1 MSFLPRA
8 ATPGEILNRSPDVSF
23 ELLSF
28 SGPDELARAAARDW
42 LARIADAP
50 QFTVALSG
58 GRIATNL
65 FSATAKLARD
75 FPSIHKVQFFWA
87 DERCVPPDHPDSS
100 YRTARE
106 LLFEPLKIPPANIHR
121 IRGEDPPPAAAQAIT
136 TDLLRITTK
145 NARGI
150 PVFDLI
156 FLGMG
161 EDGHVASLFPG
172 APPHPGIYYPVI
184 GPKPPPQRITLS
196 YSVIAAAHQVWVLAS
211 GPGKEEALG
220 ASLQPDGKTPLAQVL
235 RSRAETKIFS
245 DVHL

>member
-1 MSFLPRA
+1 MP
-8 ATPGEILNRSPDVSF
+8 F

-28 SGPDELARAAARDW
+28 SGPDELARAAARQW
-42 LARIADAP
+42 LARIGDARS

-65 FSATAKLARD
+65 FSATAKLAGENLA
-75 FPSIHKVQFFWA
+75 IHTIQFFWA
-87 DERCVPPDHPDSS
+87 DERCVSPDHPDSS

-106 LLFEPLKIPPANIHR
+106 LLFEPLKIPAANIHR
-121 IRGEDPPPAAAQAIT
+121 IRGEDPPPAGAQAAT
-136 TDLLRITTK
+136 TELLGITTK
-145 NARGI
+145 NAHDM

-172 APPHPGIYYPVI
+172 AVAQSGIYYPVI

-196 YSVIAAAHQVWVLAS
+196 YGVLAAAQEVWVLVS
-211 GPGKEEALG
+211 GPGKERALK
-220 ASLQPDGKTPLAQVL
+220 ASIQPDGRTPLAQVL
-235 RSRAETKIFS
+235 RSRGGTKVFS
-245 DVHL
+245 DVRL

>member
-1 MSFLPRA
+1 MPF
-8 ATPGEILNRSPDVSF
+8 D
-23 ELLSF
+23 LLSF
-28 SGPDELARAAARDW
+28 SGPDELAHAAAREW
-42 LARIADAP
+42 LARIADARL

-65 FSATAKLARD
+65 FSATAKLAREV
-75 FPSIHKVQFFWA
+75 PALHEVRFFWA

-106 LLFEPLKIPPANIHR
+106 LLLEPLKVPPVNIHR

-136 TDLLRITTK
+136 TELLRMATK
-145 NARGI
+145 NAQGI

-172 APPHPGIYYPVI
+172 AAQQHGIYYPVI

-196 YSVIAAAHQVWVLAS
+196 YNVLTAAQEVWVLVS
-211 GPGKEEALG
+211 GPGKEQALT
-220 ASLQPDGKTPLAQVL
+220 ASIQQNGQTPLAQVL
-235 RSRAETKIFS
+235 RFRRETKIFS
-245 DVHL
+245 DVQL